1 MEFGVS
7 RPRQV
12 VVRREQTM
20 ITMKLTGEEAV
31 ILHNIVKTY
40 IEDLRVEIMH
50 TDRREYRDMLKQ
62 QEVLVRK
69 ILEELEAKSTK
80 VAV

>member
-1 MEFGVS
+1 
-7 RPRQV
+7 
-12 VVRREQTM
+12 M
-20 ITMKLTGEEAV
+20 ITMKLTGEEAA